1 MNMRFFFPAL
11 RALPALMIVL
21 AVGCSSPKPDDKD
34 YASQVAADRAYKDA
48 MFLKGDD
55 PVPQNKKADLLP
67 LAYFPIDPEYNVPA
81 SLKPSDDQTVIP
93 MPTSSGS
100 PRQMRKAGTLEFTLK
115 GQPFSITAFVD
126 LSDRNLDHLTVMFS
140 DLTSGTETYNSGR
153 YIDLNRSPTGVYAL
167 DFNRAY
173 HPYCYYNG
181 SYECPIPPPE
191 NRLKIPIRA
200 GERLKSE
207 KEKAS

>member
-1 MNMRFFFPAL
+1 MAS
-11 RALPALMIVL
+11 I
-21 AVGCSSPKPDDKD
+21 AVFSACSSPKPDDTD
-34 YASQVAADRAYKDA
+34 YAAKVAADRAYKDA
-48 MFLKGDD
+48 LFLKGDE
-55 PVPQNKKADLLP
+55 PVPQSKKAEMLP
-67 LAYFPIDPEYNVPA
+67 LAYFAIDPDYNVPA
-81 SLKPSDDQTVIP
+81 SLTPSDDQTVIP

-115 GQPFSITAFVD
+115 GEQLAILAFVD

-153 YIDLNRSPTGVYAL
+153 YIDLERSQTGVYVL

-181 SYECPIPPPE
+181 SYECPIPPAG

-200 GERLKSE
+200 GERMKV
-207 KEKAS
+207 KT

>member
-11 RALPALMIVL
+11 LALMIVS

-34 YASQVAADRAYKDA
+34 YASQVATDRAYKDA
-48 MFLKGDD
+48 MFLKGD
-55 PVPQNKKADLLP
+55 
-67 LAYFPIDPEYNVPA
+67 DPEYNVPA

-100 PRQMRKAGTLEFTLK
+100 PRQMRKAGALEFTLK

-181 SYECPIPPPE
+181 SYECPIPPRE

-200 GERLKSE
+200 GERLKV
-207 KEKAS
+207 KT